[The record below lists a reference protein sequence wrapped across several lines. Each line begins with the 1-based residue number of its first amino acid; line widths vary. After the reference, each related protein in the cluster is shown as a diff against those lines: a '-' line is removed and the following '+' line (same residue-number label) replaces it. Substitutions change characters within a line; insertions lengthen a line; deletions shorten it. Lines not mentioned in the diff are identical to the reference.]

1 MNWFQEAGMTIARDF
16 SDLADAASVAKV
28 VIRLLVAAILGGMI
42 GFERESAGKPA
53 GLRTHM
59 LVAMGA
65 AIFVMVPQLL
75 GAEGADI
82 TRVIQGLVAGI
93 GFLGAGA
100 IMNKGDDARG
110 LTTAASI
117 WLTAAVGMGAGLGRE
132 ALAVMSTIL
141 ALVVLAVIPRIAGQ
155 FQKEPTPPPPE
166 PEPETPPETP
176 PASPPKNP
184 PKSRPPRKKNS

>member
-1 MNWFQEAGMTIARDF
+1 MMNWLQEAGATIVRDF
-16 SDLADAASVAKV
+16 SDLAEAANVAKV
-28 VIRLLVAAILGGMI
+28 VVRLLVAAILGGLI
-42 GFERESAGKPA
+42 GFERENAGKSAGM
-53 GLRTHM
+53 RTHM

-82 TRVIQGLVAGI
+82 SRVVQGLVAGV

-117 WLTAAVGMGAGLGRE
+117 WLTAAVGMAAGLGRE
-132 ALAVMSTIL
+132 ALAVVSTLL
-141 ALVVLAVIPRIAGQ
+141 ALVVLAVIPKIALN
-155 FQKEPTPPPPE
+155 FQKPSNGSPTTTKE
-166 PEPETPPETP
+166 SSAE
-176 PASPPKNP
+176 
-184 PKSRPPRKKNS
+184 KKDS